1 MMFHVQH
8 WEEIMKTRLVLAD
21 DHTLFAQALGS
32 ALAERYEVVDIVADG
47 KALQATVAQH
57 KPDVVVTDITMPLLS
72 GLESARLLC
81 KQTFVPKIVF
91 LTMHVDAGLARECF
105 DCGGSGFV
113 VKEAGCEE
121 LITAID
127 AVLANQLYLS
137 PNIAGGAIDALKAEP
152 ASASGFERLTARQ
165 REMLQ
170 LFAEGKS
177 MKEIATAVNLST
189 RTVEWHKHRL
199 MKVLSLRR
207 SAELVQFAVRMK
219 LVT

>member
-1 MMFHVQH
+1 
-8 WEEIMKTRLVLAD
+8 MKTRVVLAD
-21 DHTLFAQALGS
+21 DHLLFAQALGA

-47 KALQATVAQH
+47 KALQTAVERH
-57 KPDVVVTDITMPLLS
+57 RPDVVVTDITMPLLS
-72 GLESARLLC
+72 GLESARSMS
-81 KQTFVPKIVF
+81 KQAFVPKIVF
-91 LTMHVDAGLARECF
+91 LTMHADAVLARECF

-113 VKEAGCEE
+113 VKESGCEE
-121 LITAID
+121 LIAAID

-137 PNIAGGAIDALKAEP
+137 PIVAGGAIDVLKAAP
-152 ASASGFERLTARQ
+152 NSSSGFERLTSRQ